1 VKDEGRN
8 DECGMMNDEDVRKCE
23 GAKVGAGFTPA
34 LFNPPLIPPLRK
46 GGMEEGEKGRK
57 RWGLIYQVQS

>member
-1 VKDEGRN
+1 
-8 DECGMMNDEDVRKCE
+8 MMNDEDVRKCE